1 MGVSYQI
8 VSATVVPAD
17 ITCITAG
24 SAAVNRSLYT
34 ADQPTFTPIT
44 RCARARHL
52 IHDMWERVRGVG
64 GERL

>member
-34 ADQPTFTPIT
+34 ADQRTFEHSRPSPA
-44 RCARARHL
+44 ARGRA
-52 IHDMWERVRGVG
+52 I
-64 GERL
+64 